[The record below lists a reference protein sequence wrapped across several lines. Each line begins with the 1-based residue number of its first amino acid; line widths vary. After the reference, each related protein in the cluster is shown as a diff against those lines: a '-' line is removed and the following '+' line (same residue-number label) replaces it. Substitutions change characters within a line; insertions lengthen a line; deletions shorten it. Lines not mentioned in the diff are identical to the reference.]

1 MHAKAIRSTA
11 AVSTVLAVLVLA
23 PLSAA
28 STATAQPDPGPG
40 GVPATSASAA
50 PAALCSLDESTLH
63 AILESVRR
71 VADNPQSVSAVS
83 KMLHAERC

>member
-11 AVSTVLAVLVLA
+11 AVTTMLAVLVLA

-28 STATAQPDPGPG
+28 STATAHPDPGSG
-40 GVPATSASAA
+40 GR
-50 PAALCSLDESTLH
+50 PAALCPLDEDAIH

-71 VADNPQSVSAVS
+71 VAANPQSVSAVS